1 MEDIMEFSCALEG
14 KKLRKNY
21 KKFVLDI
28 PELRV
33 PKGYA
38 TALVGENGAG
48 KTTLLDILVGLQLK
62 HEGEVTY
69 FGKYDEK
76 DRENGPEVKEKIG
89 YTGTQG
95 YYLPHWKLN
104 QIGQISKVLFE
115 TFDEEKYMYFRK
127 ELAIGSEDGIEN
139 KKVSQLSDGN
149 RTKLMLAG
157 VLARE
162 TEMLVLDEPA
172 SPLDPV
178 MREKLCS
185 LLCDYLNE
193 KEGERTVLF
202 STHNI
207 ADMERITDYVII
219 MAKGKIL
226 AQGFVEELKEKYRV
240 IRGEKKDVEQ
250 IKPWLLTMTENS
262 YGFEG
267 LCEVDKTDHIEPFE
281 VAEEIPDLSK
291 LCVELMKSVSEVA
304 KEDVHE

>member
-1 MEDIMEFSCALEG
+1 MEFSCALEG

-28 PELRV
+28 PELQV

-48 KTTLLDILVGLQLK
+48 KTTLLDILVGLQLT
-62 HEGEVTY
+62 HDGEVTY
-69 FGKYDEK
+69 FEKYNEK

-115 TFDEEKYMYFRK
+115 TFDEEKYMHFRK

-178 MREKLCS
+178 MREKLCA
-185 LLCDYLNE
+185 LICDYLNE

-240 IRGEKKDVEQ
+240 IRGEKKDAGQ
-250 IKPWLLTMTENS
+250 IKSYLLTMTENS

-267 LCEVDKTDHIEPFE
+267 LCETDKINQIASFD
-281 VAEEIPDLSK
+281 VAQEIPDLSK

-304 KEDVHE
+304 KEEFHE

>member
-1 MEDIMEFSCALEG
+1 MEFSCALEG
-14 KKLRKNY
+14 KEIGKKY
-21 KKFVLDI
+21 KKFVLDV

-48 KTTLLDILVGLQLK
+48 KTTLLDILTGLQLK
-62 HEGEVTY
+62 HEGKVTY
-69 FGKYDEK
+69 FEKYDEN

-104 QIGQISKVLFE
+104 QIGHISKVLFE
-115 TFDEEKYMYFRK
+115 TFDEESYMRYRK

-157 VLARE
+157 VLARD
-162 TEMLVLDEPA
+162 TEMLILDEPA

-178 MREKLCS
+178 MREKLCA

-240 IRGEKKDVEQ
+240 VRGEKKDVEQ
-250 IKPWLLTMTENS
+250 MKSCLLTMTENS

-267 LCEVDKTDHIEPFE
+267 LCEADKIDQLKLFD

-304 KEDVHE
+304 KEDVYE

>member
-1 MEDIMEFSCALEG
+1 MEFNCALEG
-14 KKLRKNY
+14 KEIRKKY
-21 KKFVLDI
+21 KKFVLDV

-95 YYLPHWKLN
+95 YYLPQWKLN

-178 MREKLCS
+178 MREKLCA
-185 LLCDYLNE
+185 LICDYLNE

-240 IRGEKKDVEQ
+240 IRGEKKDAEQ
-250 IKPWLLTMTENS
+250 IKPWLFCAGIIIYQLLHTEHWEMLWQLMRYMEDYVMNFMRRKRIRLS
-262 YGFEG
+262 
-267 LCEVDKTDHIEPFE
+267 HIN
-281 VAEEIPDLSK
+281 LY
-291 LCVELMKSVSEVA
+291 SV
-304 KEDVHE
+304 

>member
-1 MEDIMEFSCALEG
+1 MEFSCALEG

-262 YGFEG
+262 YGF
-267 LCEVDKTDHIEPFE
+267 VRWTK
-281 VAEEIPDLSK
+281 
-291 LCVELMKSVSEVA
+291 
-304 KEDVHE
+304 

>member
-1 MEDIMEFSCALEG
+1 MMKFSCALEG
-14 KKLRKNY
+14 KELRKKY
-21 KKFVLDI
+21 KDFVLDVS
-28 PELRV
+28 ELRV

-48 KTTLLDILVGLQLK
+48 KTTLMDILAGLQLQ
-62 HEGEVTY
+62 HEGKVVY
-69 FGKYDEK
+69 FEKYDEE

-95 YYLPHWKLN
+95 YYLPNWKLN
-104 QIGQISKVLFE
+104 QIGKISKVLFE
-115 TFDEEKYMYFRK
+115 TFDEEKYMHLRK

-157 VLARE
+157 VLARD
-162 TEMLVLDEPA
+162 TQMLLLDEPA

-178 MREKLCS
+178 MREKLCA
-185 LLCDYLNE
+185 LICDYLSE
-193 KEGERTVLF
+193 KEGERSVLF

-219 MAKGKIL
+219 MAKGRIL
-226 AQGFVEELKEKYRV
+226 AQGFVEDLKEKYRIV
-240 IRGEKKDVEQ
+240 RGEKKDADKV
-250 IKPWLLTMTENS
+250 KPWLLTMTES
-262 YGFEG
+262 AYGFEG
-267 LCEVDKTDHIEPFE
+267 LCETEQIDRIRAFD

-291 LCVELMKSVSEVA
+291 LCVELMKSASDVA
-304 KEDVHE
+304 KEGVHE

>member
-48 KTTLLDILVGLQLK
+48 KTTCIKLLCGLYHPTSGRILING
-62 HEGEVTY
+62 
-69 FGKYDEK
+69 K

-267 LCEVDKTDHIEPFE
+267 LCEVDKIDHIEPFE

>member
-162 TEMLVLDEPA
+162 T
-172 SPLDPV
+172 
-178 MREKLCS
+178 
-185 LLCDYLNE
+185 
-193 KEGERTVLF
+193 
-202 STHNI
+202 
-207 ADMERITDYVII
+207 
-219 MAKGKIL
+219 
-226 AQGFVEELKEKYRV
+226 
-240 IRGEKKDVEQ
+240 
-250 IKPWLLTMTENS
+250 
-262 YGFEG
+262 
-267 LCEVDKTDHIEPFE
+267 
-281 VAEEIPDLSK
+281 
-291 LCVELMKSVSEVA
+291 
-304 KEDVHE
+304 

>member
-14 KKLRKNY
+14 KELRKKY
-21 KKFVLDI
+21 KKFVLDV

-115 TFDEEKYMYFRK
+115 TFDEKSYMRYRK

-157 VLARE
+157 VLARD
-162 TEMLVLDEPA
+162 TEMLILDEPA

-240 IRGEKKDVEQ
+240 IRGEKKDAGQ
-250 IKPWLLTMTENS
+250 IKARLLTMTENS

-267 LCEVDKTDHIEPFE
+267 LCEKDKMDRIRTFD

-304 KEDVHE
+304 KEDVYE

>member
-1 MEDIMEFSCALEG
+1 MEFRCALEG
-14 KKLRKNY
+14 KELRKKY

-62 HEGEVTY
+62 HEGKVTY
-69 FGKYDEK
+69 FEKYDEN

-115 TFDEEKYMYFRK
+115 TFHEESYMRYRK

-157 VLARE
+157 VLARD
-162 TEMLVLDEPA
+162 TEMLILDEPA

-219 MAKGKIL
+219 MAKGKVL

-240 IRGEKKDVEQ
+240 VRGEKKDVEQ
-250 IKPWLLTMTENS
+250 MKSCFLTMTEYS

-267 LCEVDKTDHIEPFE
+267 LCEADKIDQLKLVD

-291 LCVELMKSVSEVA
+291 LCVERRKSVSEVA

>member
-1 MEDIMEFSCALEG
+1 M
-14 KKLRKNY
+14 
-21 KKFVLDI
+21 
-28 PELRV
+28 
-33 PKGYA
+33 
-38 TALVGENGAG
+38 VGENGAG

-115 TFDEEKYMYFRK
+115 TFDEEKYMHFRK
-127 ELAIGSEDGIEN
+127 ELSIGSEDGIEN

-149 RTKLMLAG
+149 RIKLMLAG

-178 MREKLCS
+178 MREKLCA
-185 LLCDYLNE
+185 LICDYLNE

-240 IRGEKKDVEQ
+240 IRGEKKDAEQ

-267 LCEVDKTDHIEPFE
+267 LCEVEKIDHIEPFE

-291 LCVELMKSVSEVA
+291 LCVELMKSASDVA

>member
-219 MAKGKIL
+219 MAKGNIL
-226 AQGFVEELKEKYRV
+226 AQVFVEELKEK
-240 IRGEKKDVEQ
+240 
-250 IKPWLLTMTENS
+250 
-262 YGFEG
+262 
-267 LCEVDKTDHIEPFE
+267 
-281 VAEEIPDLSK
+281 
-291 LCVELMKSVSEVA
+291 
-304 KEDVHE
+304 

>member
-48 KTTLLDILVGLQLK
+48 KTTLLDILVGLQLT
-62 HEGEVTY
+62 HDGEVTY
-69 FGKYDEK
+69 FEKYNEK

-95 YYLPHWKLN
+95 YYLPQWKLN

-115 TFDEEKYMYFRK
+115 TFDEEKYMHFRK

-185 LLCDYLNE
+185 LLCV
-193 KEGERTVLF
+193 T
-202 STHNI
+202 
-207 ADMERITDYVII
+207 
-219 MAKGKIL
+219 
-226 AQGFVEELKEKYRV
+226 
-240 IRGEKKDVEQ
+240 
-250 IKPWLLTMTENS
+250 
-262 YGFEG
+262 
-267 LCEVDKTDHIEPFE
+267 
-281 VAEEIPDLSK
+281 
-291 LCVELMKSVSEVA
+291 
-304 KEDVHE
+304 

>member
-1 MEDIMEFSCALEG
+1 
-14 KKLRKNY
+14 
-21 KKFVLDI
+21 
-28 PELRV
+28 
-33 PKGYA
+33 
-38 TALVGENGAG
+38 
-48 KTTLLDILVGLQLK
+48 
-62 HEGEVTY
+62 
-69 FGKYDEK
+69 
-76 DRENGPEVKEKIG
+76 
-89 YTGTQG
+89 
-95 YYLPHWKLN
+95 
-104 QIGQISKVLFE
+104 
-115 TFDEEKYMYFRK
+115 
-127 ELAIGSEDGIEN
+127 
-139 KKVSQLSDGN
+139 
-149 RTKLMLAG
+149 MLAG

-178 MREKLCS
+178 MREKLCA
-185 LLCDYLNE
+185 LICGYLNE

-240 IRGEKKDVEQ
+240 IRGEKKDAEQ

-267 LCEVDKTDHIEPFE
+267 LCEVDKIDHIEPFE

-291 LCVELMKSVSEVA
+291 LCVELMKSASDVA

>member
-1 MEDIMEFSCALEG
+1 MENIMEINYALEG
-14 KKLRKNY
+14 KEIQKKY
-21 KKFVLDI
+21 KKFMLDV
-28 PELRV
+28 PEIQV

-62 HEGEVTY
+62 HEGNVTY
-69 FGKYDEK
+69 FGKYDEN

-95 YYLPHWKLN
+95 YYLPQWKLN

-115 TFDEEKYMYFRK
+115 NFHEDKYMHFRK
-127 ELAIGSEDGIEN
+127 ELVIGSEDGIEN

-162 TEMLVLDEPA
+162 TEMLILDEPA

-207 ADMERITDYVII
+207 TDMERITDYVII
-219 MAKGKIL
+219 MAKGKVL
-226 AQGFVEELKEKYRV
+226 ASGFVEDLKEKYCI
-240 IRGEKKDVEQ
+240 IRGEKKE
-250 IKPWLLTMTENS
+250 IEKIRPWVLTMTENS

-267 LCEVDKTDHIEPFE
+267 LCEVENVEHLKDFDVVQET
-281 VAEEIPDLSK
+281 PDLSK
-291 LCVELMKSVSEVA
+291 LCVELMKSVSQVA
-304 KEDVHE
+304 KGD

>member
-1 MEDIMEFSCALEG
+1 MEFNCALEG
-14 KKLRKNY
+14 KEIGRKY

-76 DRENGPEVKEKIG
+76 DRENEPEVKEKIG

-95 YYLPHWKLN
+95 YYLPQWKLN

-115 TFDEEKYMYFRK
+115 TFDEKKYMYFRK

-157 VLARE
+157 VLARD
-162 TEMLVLDEPA
+162 TEMLILDEPA

-219 MAKGKIL
+219 MAKGRIL

-240 IRGEKKDVEQ
+240 IRGEKKDAGQ
-250 IKPWLLTMTENS
+250 IKPWLLTMSENS
-262 YGFEG
+262 YGIEG
-267 LCEVDKTDHIEPFE
+267 LCEVEKIDHIESFD

-291 LCVELMKSVSEVA
+291 LCVELMKSVSDVA
-304 KEDVHE
+304 KEEVYE

>member
-1 MEDIMEFSCALEG
+1 MCIG
-14 KKLRKNY
+14 RKRNFAGNY
-21 KKFVLDI
+21 KKFVLDV

-115 TFDEEKYMYFRK
+115 TFDEEKYMHFRK
-127 ELAIGSEDGIEN
+127 ELSIGSEDGIEN

-149 RTKLMLAG
+149 RTQIN
-157 VLARE
+157 ARRCACPRRRRCLSW
-162 TEMLVLDEPA
+162 MSRHPHWI
-172 SPLDPV
+172 
-178 MREKLCS
+178 RLCGK
-185 LLCDYLNE
+185 N
-193 KEGERTVLF
+193 
-202 STHNI
+202 
-207 ADMERITDYVII
+207 YV
-219 MAKGKIL
+219 
-226 AQGFVEELKEKYRV
+226 R
-240 IRGEKKDVEQ
+240 
-250 IKPWLLTMTENS
+250 
-262 YGFEG
+262 
-267 LCEVDKTDHIEPFE
+267 
-281 VAEEIPDLSK
+281 
-291 LCVELMKSVSEVA
+291 
-304 KEDVHE
+304 